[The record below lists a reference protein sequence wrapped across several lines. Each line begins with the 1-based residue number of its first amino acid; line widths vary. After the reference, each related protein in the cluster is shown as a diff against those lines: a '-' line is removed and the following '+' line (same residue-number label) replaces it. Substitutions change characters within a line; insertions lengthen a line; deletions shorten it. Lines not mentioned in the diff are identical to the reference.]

1 MEELKKCP
9 ICGEEVMSSAKKCKH
24 CGEWLDEK
32 SRIENQNMLERP
44 SFCYYY
50 LYEPYI
56 KNFCNFKG
64 KMPSR
69 QYCIFYLLNI
79 FFAFF
84 FICCVYIACEGYGID
99 EEIADKLI
107 DKLWMGFS
115 CFSFIPMLACDIR
128 RLRDMGKSVG
138 WFLFIVIWDILSL
151 LDSFLPSTDDPL
163 TDFESK
169 LIMIFLIIFM
179 IIMTRSGECVSKNTR
194 FRFSD
199 FLILSAMLFIS
210 GVVSVI
216 VADPLS

>member
-1 MEELKKCP
+1 MEEFKKCP

-44 SFCYYY
+44 SFFYYY

-64 KMPSR
+64 KMPLR
-69 QYCIFYLLNI
+69 QYCIFYFLCV
-79 FFAFF
+79 FFASFF
-84 FICCVYIACEGYGID
+84 MCCVYIACEGYGID

-107 DKLWMGFS
+107 DKLVMGFS
-115 CFSFIPMLACDIR
+115 CFYFIPMLACDIR
-128 RLRDMGKSVG
+128 RLRDMGKSEG

-151 LDSFLPSTDDPL
+151 LQDSFLPSTAL
-163 TDFESK
+163 TDFESI
-169 LIMIFLIIFM
+169 LDMIFLIIFM
-179 IIMTRSGECVSKNTR
+179 IIMTRPGECVSKNTR

-199 FLILSAMLFIS
+199 FLILSAMLFMS